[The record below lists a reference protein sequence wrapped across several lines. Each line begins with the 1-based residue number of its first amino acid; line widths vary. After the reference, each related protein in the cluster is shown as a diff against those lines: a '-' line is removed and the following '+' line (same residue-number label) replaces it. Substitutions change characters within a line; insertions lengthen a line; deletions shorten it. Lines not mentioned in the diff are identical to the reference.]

1 MTHDDYRVARSLFMT
16 MAFVGEK
23 MKIELYIQKHSQLLP
38 HVYIVTPFFPEH
50 IRQAA

>member
-1 MTHDDYRVARSLFMT
+1 MAHDDNRVARSPFMT

-23 MKIELYIQKHSQLLP
+23 IQIELYIQKHSQLFP
-38 HVYIVTPFFPEH
+38 HVYIVTPFFSEL